1 MGGIGDAVSYTV
13 LALGF
18 VIMIFL
24 GALFFV
30 QATRR
35 GNRRFKWWRG
45 QRGDGADA
53 AQKTA
58 AQRSASANSR
68 GS

>member
-1 MGGIGDAVSYTV
+1 MGGIGDAWSYTI

-18 VIMIFL
+18 VLLIFF

-35 GNRRFKWWRG
+35 GNRRFKWLRG
-45 QRGDGADA
+45 RRTDEPPA
-53 AQKTA
+53 
-58 AQRSASANSR
+58 
-68 GS
+68 